1 MLRLIVENP
10 RFDSALRRNANF
22 SCGLER
28 SLVLI
33 CGHGVGFVIIFMIRS
48 SNAEKL
54 EQQAGQVKAK
64 QNITNRVAFVWVE
77 AGDFGV
83 A

>member
-1 MLRLIVENP
+1 M
-10 RFDSALRRNANF
+10 RRNANF

-28 SLVLI
+28 PLVLI

-64 QNITNRVAFVWVE
+64 QNITNGVAFVWVE
-77 AGDFGV
+77 AIDLGL